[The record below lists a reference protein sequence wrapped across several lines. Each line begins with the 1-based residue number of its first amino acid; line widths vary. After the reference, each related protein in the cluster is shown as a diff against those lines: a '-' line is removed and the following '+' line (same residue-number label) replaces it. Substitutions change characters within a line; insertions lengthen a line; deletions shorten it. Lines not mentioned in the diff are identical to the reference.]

1 MSKSARFKGLRDWNV
16 SFLLIVM
23 QVLKAPHFFSPTVC
37 HWIMVSFF
45 NQLNLADIQI
55 KPLCLAVSVAWNV
68 ICEVLVFSYFVVTIR
83 LIPSGV
89 PHIPL
94 SGMPLPDFNTMLFVV
109 SGDFT
114 VTLFQSKRLHKTLWS
129 DHQPSTFITLLKYS
143 LIGAEMLVFCC
154 REWIIMLFSYLGV
167 CRRNLNLSLNF
178 WITIQMKGKQNWNQ

>member
-37 HWIMVSFF
+37 HWIMVSIFLPAKSGRYTNKTF
-45 NQLNLADIQI
+45 
-55 KPLCLAVSVAWNV
+55 
-68 ICEVLVFSYFVVTIR
+68 VLSCKCCMKCHMWSSCFLLFCGDER

-114 VTLFQSKRLHKTLWS
+114 VTLFQSKRLYKTLWS

-154 REWIIMLFSYLGV
+154 REWIIMLFSYFGV

-178 WITIQMKGKQNWNQ
+178 